1 MRRLRKWFVIVLLG
15 LLVVVVLIG
24 MQVYW
29 QRQLAKAELANAL
42 NELDAEKEDWR
53 LEQIEANRRT
63 VPEKENGALIV
74 MAAGRR
80 LPKEFW
86 RSKLADELRK
96 TPPPAQ
102 LPEDLVKKVRE
113 ELKGLDDAL
122 VTART
127 LIDYPQGRFPITY
140 APDVLSTLVS
150 EQQRAREVATLL
162 QLDAYDRIHNGKWN
176 AAWQSSKALLNVN
189 RSVGD
194 EPLLISALIRMATQG
209 LTIQCIERILAQG
222 AIADDELLTMQT
234 ELAHEVDEPLFLRAM
249 RGERAGTHQLMT
261 KLETDD
267 VPIAVAMDGLFS
279 GRPPRPAGWW
289 DRFNDLFARKMVY
302 RSHAWLVRF
311 YSDVMDAAGRP
322 FPEQYEALRE
332 IDIVS
337 KEFFAERDNDFI
349 LASLLARGVLKVAV
363 EEQRL
368 DTLLHCASTALAVE
382 RFRLKFERWPES
394 LDELVQQKFLPA
406 VPMDLFDGDPLRFR
420 RAADGVVIHS
430 VGRDGN
436 YAADA
441 LDRLEDFD
449 PQQLRLEFRLWDP
462 ARRRQPPLPPRK
474 LPENP

>member
-1 MRRLRKWFVIVLLG
+1 MEELTQVLN
-15 LLVVVVLIG
+15 
-24 MQVYW
+24 Q
-29 QRQLAKAELANAL
+29 
-42 NELDAEKEDWR
+42 LDAEEQDWR
-53 LEQIEANRRT
+53 LEQIEANRRA

-80 LPKEFW
+80 LPKEFS
-86 RSKLADELRK
+86 RSKLADELSK

-102 LPEDLVKKVRE
+102 LPQDLAKKVRE

-122 VTART
+122 MTART
-127 LIDYPQGRFPITY
+127 LIDYPHGRFPITY
-140 APDVLSTLVS
+140 SADFVSTLVKH
-150 EQQRAREVATLL
+150 QQDARLIGALL
-162 QLDAYDRIHNGKWN
+162 QVDAYAHIQEGQWA

-194 EPLLISALIRMATQG
+194 EPLLISALIRLAMQG
-209 LTIQCIERILAQG
+209 LTIQCIERLLAHG
-222 AIADDELLTMQT
+222 AIADDQLHAMQT
-234 ELAHEVDEPLFLRAM
+234 ELAREVDEPLFLRAM

-261 KLETDD
+261 KLETED
-267 VPIAVAMDGLFS
+267 VPIAVAMDGMFS
-279 GRPPRPAGWW
+279 GRRSRPAGWW

-368 DTLLHCASTALAVE
+368 DTLLHCASTALAAE

-394 LDELVQQKFLPA
+394 LDELVQQKFLAA

-441 LDRLEDFD
+441 LDRLEDFN
-449 PQQLRLEFRLWDP
+449 PQQLRFEFRLWDS
-462 ARRRQPPLPPRK
+462 ARRRQPPLPK
-474 LPENP
+474 HKDNE